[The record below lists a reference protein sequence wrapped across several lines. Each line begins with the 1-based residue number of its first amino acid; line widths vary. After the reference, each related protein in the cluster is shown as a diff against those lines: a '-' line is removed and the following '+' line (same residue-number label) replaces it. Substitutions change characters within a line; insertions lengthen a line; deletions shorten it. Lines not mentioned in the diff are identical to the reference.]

1 MSDQNPYRIFDVV
14 HAGKR
19 MLSPHMAR
27 ITFAGEHV
35 AEMATH
41 APDQRIK
48 LFFPKP
54 DGSLPAIP
62 NRPDW
67 YDIYRQVPPRERT
80 PMRTY
85 TIRHLRA
92 DRCEV
97 DIDFVMHGDNG
108 PASRWAMHARPGDP
122 IQISAPNR
130 ACPDEVGGYEW
141 KPPSA
146 VEHVL
151 LIADETALPAAA
163 GIIEELAARPR
174 PPVVHAFIEIP
185 TADDRLQL
193 PAWPSLDLRWLVRH
207 RQSDD
212 AAYGTMMVEAAE
224 NARIPDRAGSAA
236 KAALPEID
244 LDEDVLWDRAVSS
257 GNHFYAWVAGET
269 AAVSRIRSLL
279 IKERAVDRRLLN
291 LMGYWRLGKERD

>member
-1 MSDQNPYRIFDVV
+1 MSGQTPYRIFNVV

-27 ITFAGEHV
+27 ITLAGEHI

-41 APDQRIK
+41 APDQRVK
-48 LFFPKP
+48 LFLPKA
-54 DGSLPAIP
+54 DGSLPSIP
-62 NRPDW
+62 DRPDW
-67 YDIYRQVPPRERT
+67 YDIYRQVPPRERA

-92 DRCEV
+92 DRREV

-122 IQISAPNR
+122 IQICAPNR
-130 ACPDEVGGYEW
+130 ACQDEVGGFEW

-151 LIADETALPAAA
+151 LVADETALPAAA
-163 GIIEELAARPR
+163 GIIEKLSVLPR
-174 PPVVHAFIEIP
+174 PPVVDAFIEVP
-185 TADDRLQL
+185 SAEDRLQL
-193 PAWPSLDLRWLVRH
+193 PSWPGLDLRWLARH
-207 RQSDD
+207 REGDD
-212 AAYGTMMVEAAE
+212 VAYGAMMVEAAE
-224 NARIPDRAGSAA
+224 NARIPVQARSTA
-236 KAALPEID
+236 KAALTDID
-244 LDEDVLWDRAVSS
+244 VDEDVLWERAASS

-279 IKERAVDRRLLN
+279 IKERAIDRRFLN
-291 LMGYWRLGKERD
+291 LMGYWRLGKERE